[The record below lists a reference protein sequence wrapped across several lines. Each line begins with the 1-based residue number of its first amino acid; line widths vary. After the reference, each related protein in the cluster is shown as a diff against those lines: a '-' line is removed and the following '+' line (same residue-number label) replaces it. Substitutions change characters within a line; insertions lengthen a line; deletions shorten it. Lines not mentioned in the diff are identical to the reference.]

1 MMKKAGVNC
10 VTLGVFSWSV
20 YEPAEG
26 EFHFGWLEKIM
37 DHLYENGIF
46 TILATPSGARPA
58 WLDETY
64 PEAMRVSRQGMRNH
78 HGVRHNHCMS
88 SPEYRKKTADM
99 DRRLAERFGS
109 HPGLLMYHIS
119 NELGGECF
127 CPLCTA
133 RFQSYLSEKFDHDIE
148 TEKAALWD

>member
-1 MMKKAGVNC
+1 
-10 VTLGVFSWSV
+10 
-20 YEPAEG
+20 
-26 EFHFGWLEKIM
+26 
-37 DHLYENGIF
+37 
-46 TILATPSGARPA
+46 
-58 WLDETY
+58 
-64 PEAMRVSRQGMRNH
+64 
-78 HGVRHNHCMS
+78 MS

-133 RFQSYLSEKFDHDIE
+133 RFQSYLAEKFDHDIE
-148 TEKAALWD
+148 KLNQAWWTTFWSHTYTDWSQIHSPVPN